1 MDHLCPPKC
10 YWHNFHPVIIS
21 PVEIFVVLSCDSAW
35 FGLGG
40 SVLVWKQDDEYC
52 KLIQITTAGFFYS
65 ALVASH
71 HCFIMKVTEVV
82 GSSDGLHSLD

>member
-10 YWHNFHPVIIS
+10 YWHNFHPVMIS
-21 PVEIFVVLSCDSAW
+21 PAEIFVVLSCDSAW

-52 KLIQITTAGFFYS
+52 KLIQITTAGFF
-65 ALVASH
+65 
-71 HCFIMKVTEVV
+71 FILPLLPHIIV
-82 GSSDGLHSLD
+82 SS